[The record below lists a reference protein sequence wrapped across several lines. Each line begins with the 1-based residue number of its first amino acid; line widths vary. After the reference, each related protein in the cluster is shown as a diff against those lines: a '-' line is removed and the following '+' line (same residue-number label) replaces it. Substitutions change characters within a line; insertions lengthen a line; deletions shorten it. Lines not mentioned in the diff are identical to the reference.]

1 MKASPKPRKTANLS
15 ESIHQQLTIYALAA
29 SAAGVG
35 ALGLGQTAQAKIV
48 YTPANVNIAQNGG
61 LITFDLN
68 HDGIPDFGL
77 SNKFKS
83 FSSNELW
90 TLKAV
95 QARQANEIREGK
107 PCYEEEL
114 CAAALPQGAK
124 IGLKGQFQQDPTS
137 GLLMMQLAAC
147 DSCSNNGPWLNV
159 KQAYLGLKFVIKGKT
174 HFGWAR
180 VKLSHPVYG
189 PIHATLT
196 GYAYETIP
204 GKAIIAGA
212 TKGPDDAE
220 PTAAFS
226 SHTPEPA
233 TLGALALGAPGLSIW
248 RRDEPV
254 AATSDRN

>member
-1 MKASPKPRKTANLS
+1 MKASPLTRKTANLS
-15 ESIHQQLTIYALAA
+15 ESIHHRLNVYALAA

-35 ALGLGQTAQAKIV
+35 ILATGQRAEAKIV
-48 YTPANVNIAQNGG
+48 YTPANIKIVQNGG

-77 SNKFKS
+77 SNKFTS
-83 FSSNELW
+83 FSSNKLW
-90 TLKAV
+90 TLRAV
-95 QARQANEIREGK
+95 QARQANEIREGL

-114 CAAALPQGAK
+114 CAAALPKGAK
-124 IGLKGQFQQDPTS
+124 IGLKGQFQQDPRS
-137 GLLMMQLAAC
+137 GLLMIQLAIC

-159 KQAYLGLKFVIKGKT
+159 KQAYLGLKFVIKAKT

-180 VKLSHPVYG
+180 VQLSHTSG
-189 PIHATLT
+189 SIHATLT
-196 GYAYETIP
+196 GYAYESIP
-204 GKAIIAGA
+204 GKPIIAGA

-220 PTAAFS
+220 PTASFS

-233 TLGALALGAPGLSIW
+233 TLGALALGTPGLSIW
-248 RRDEPV
+248 RRKEPA